1 MMAMTDLPD
10 DDLPVEIDFSQAVRG
25 KFHSPGMTLNLPI
38 YLDDEVE
45 AQLAKLA
52 HGKGIALSELVN
64 ALLRQDLELIKAAT
78 RLAA

>member
-1 MMAMTDLPD
+1 MPDLPD
-10 DDLPVEIDFSQAVRG
+10 DDLPAEIDFSHAVRG
-25 KFHSPGMTLNLPI
+25 KFHRPGMTLNLPI

-52 HGKGIALSELVN
+52 QGKGIALSELVN
-64 ALLRQDLELIKAAT
+64 ALLRQDLELIKTAT

>member
-1 MMAMTDLPD
+1 MAMPDLPD
-10 DDLPVEIDFSQAVRG
+10 DDLPGEIDFSRAVRG

-45 AQLAKLA
+45 AQLAQLA
-52 HGKGIALSELVN
+52 QGQGIALAELVN
-64 ALLRQDLELIKAAT
+64 ALLRQDLERIQTAT

>member
-1 MMAMTDLPD
+1 MAMSDLPD
-10 DDLPVEIDFSQAVRG
+10 DDLPVEIDFSRAVRG
-25 KFHSPGMTLNLPI
+25 KFHSPGMTLSLPS
-38 YLDDEVE
+38 YLDEEVE
-45 AQLAKLA
+45 VQLAKLA

>member
-1 MMAMTDLPD
+1 MAMPDLPD
-10 DDLPVEIDFSQAVRG
+10 DDLPGEIDFSQAVRG

-45 AQLAKLA
+45 AQLAQLA
-52 HGKGIALSELVN
+52 QGQGIALAELVN
-64 ALLRQDLELIKAAT
+64 ALLRQDLERIQAAT

>member
-1 MMAMTDLPD
+1 MAMPDLPD
-10 DDLPVEIDFSQAVRG
+10 DDLPGEIDFSQAVRG

-45 AQLAKLA
+45 AQLAQLA
-52 HGKGIALSELVN
+52 QGQGIALADLVN
-64 ALLRQDLELIKAAT
+64 ALLRQDLERIQTAT

>member
-1 MMAMTDLPD
+1 MMAMPDLPD
-10 DDLPVEIDFSQAVRG
+10 DDLPVEIDFSQGVRG
-25 KFHSPGMTLNLPI
+25 KFHSPGITLNLPI
-38 YLDDEVE
+38 YLDEEVE

-52 HGKGIALSELVN
+52 QGKGIALSELVN

>member
-1 MMAMTDLPD
+1 MMAMPDLPD
-10 DDLPVEIDFSQAVRG
+10 DDLPGEIDFSRAVRG

-45 AQLAKLA
+45 AQLAQLA
-52 HGKGIALSELVN
+52 QGQGIALAELVN
-64 ALLRQDLELIKAAT
+64 ALLRQDLERIQAAT

>member
-1 MMAMTDLPD
+1 MAMPDLPD

-38 YLDDEVE
+38 YLVDKVE

-52 HGKGIALSELVN
+52 HGQGIALSELVN
-64 ALLRQDLELIKAAT
+64 ALLRQDLERIKAAT

>member
-1 MMAMTDLPD
+1 MPDLPD
-10 DDLPVEIDFSQAVRG
+10 DDLPGEIDFSQAVRG

-45 AQLAKLA
+45 AQLAQLA
-52 HGKGIALSELVN
+52 QGQGIALADLVN
-64 ALLRQDLELIKAAT
+64 ALLRQDLERIQTAT